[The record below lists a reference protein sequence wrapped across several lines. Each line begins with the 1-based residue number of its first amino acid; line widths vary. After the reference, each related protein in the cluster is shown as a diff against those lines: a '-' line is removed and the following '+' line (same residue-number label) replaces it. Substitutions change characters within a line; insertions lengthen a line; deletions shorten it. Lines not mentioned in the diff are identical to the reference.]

1 MRASHETSDEFL
13 TLQELFDAR
22 IIPVG
27 KRTIVKFLQS
37 GELPGANFK
46 PDGGRL
52 NLWRV
57 KKSDAEEFVRKRFRK
72 NASKAE

>member
-1 MRASHETSDEFL
+1 MRNKPTSSDEVL
-13 TLQELFDAR
+13 TLQELVDEK

-37 GELPGANFK
+37 GELKGANFR

-52 NLWRV
+52 NLWRI
-57 KKSDAEEFVRKRFRK
+57 KRSDAVEFVHKRFEQDQ
-72 NASKAE
+72 S